1 MEFNRVEIRRIML
14 AVNRIDGLYAQAARR
29 MGLKENTLSLL
40 YALDDGAPHTQK
52 QICEEWLIPK
62 TTINTVV
69 KECVANGYVTLAP
82 GEHSHEKLIC
92 LTERGKGYAQA
103 VLTQVYSVEQRAMLN
118 TAELHSP
125 DFVDAIE
132 RFSSQLKSG
141 FEQCFMER
149 KDNETNH
156 KDGP

>member
-1 MEFNRVEIRRIML
+1 
-14 AVNRIDGLYAQAARR
+14 

-103 VLTQVYSVEQRAMLN
+103 DSHPGVFRGAAGHVKYGGTPL
-118 TAELHSP
+118 P
-125 DFVDAIE
+125 
-132 RFSSQLKSG
+132 RFCRCDRTILFSA
-141 FEQCFMER
+141 
-149 KDNETNH
+149 
-156 KDGP
+156 